1 LSNARFEINS
11 SNSWATTGLT
21 FVDLVFEYSLCLGV
35 TDLFF
40 LAGEDLSLSL
50 KRFSAPNQVGFQ

>member
-1 LSNARFEINS
+1 MQDLK
-11 SNSWATTGLT
+11 
-21 FVDLVFEYSLCLGV
+21 FVDLVFENTLCLGV

-40 LAGEDLSLSL
+40 LAGQDLSLSL